1 MEINSEKYWEN
12 RFNTDWES
20 NFGPAQTLFHY
31 KTILENLPE
40 WIKEIISNNKYSICD
55 VGCGMGEGVNEFHN
69 CFPESKIYG
78 MDFSKYAI
86 EKASKTFIEDNIY
99 FFKGDILDFHPDFD
113 IILSSHTLE
122 HFNNPIEICENLS
135 NYCKFLII
143 SVPFREENLWK
154 EHEFSF
160 DYSSFPIYLNNKRLI
175 YYKEIE
181 PLFFK
186 EGDYSINEQIL
197 VIYANELFI
206 KDSTLV
212 NMNSYYD
219 DLLKLTSQ
227 YNRLKKNNNMLKK
240 ENEMLVN
247 KINKY
252 KKENE
257 HFKSSKVYNLW
268 KKYANFK
275 DK

>member
-1 MEINSEKYWEN
+1 M
-12 RFNTDWES
+12 
-20 NFGPAQTLFHY
+20 
-31 KTILENLPE
+31 
-40 WIKEIISNNKYSICD
+40 NKYS
-55 VGCGMGEGVNEFHN
+55 
-69 CFPESKIYG
+69 
-78 MDFSKYAI
+78 
-86 EKASKTFIEDNIY
+86 
-99 FFKGDILDFHPDFD
+99 
-113 IILSSHTLE
+113 
-122 HFNNPIEICENLS
+122 
-135 NYCKFLII
+135 
-143 SVPFREENLWK
+143 
-154 EHEFSF
+154 
-160 DYSSFPIYLNNKRLI
+160 
-175 YYKEIE
+175 
-181 PLFFK
+181 
-186 EGDYSINEQIL
+186 
-197 VIYANELFI
+197 NELFI